1 MAASGF
7 HIRGSYLSWSV
18 WKGSEKV
25 SRDYR
30 DLDAVAAALER
41 IERKA
46 RMRKQSCL
54 CCGRSFLSE
63 GTHNRLCKP
72 CRAGTELAA

>member
-18 WKGSEKV
+18 WKGSLKV

-41 IERKA
+41 IERKS
-46 RMRKQSCL
+46 REKQRRCL
-54 CCGRSFLSE
+54 CCGTPFTSS
-63 GTHNRLCKP
+63 GKGHRLCAP
-72 CRAGTELAA
+72 CRSRASEAA